1 LHDCGSSGLMSL
13 LPCCCSKSTKGGR
26 KVIARRIA
34 KGRHRIS
41 V

>member
-1 LHDCGSSGLMSL
+1 
-13 LPCCCSKSTKGGR
+13 LPWLCSKSTKGGR